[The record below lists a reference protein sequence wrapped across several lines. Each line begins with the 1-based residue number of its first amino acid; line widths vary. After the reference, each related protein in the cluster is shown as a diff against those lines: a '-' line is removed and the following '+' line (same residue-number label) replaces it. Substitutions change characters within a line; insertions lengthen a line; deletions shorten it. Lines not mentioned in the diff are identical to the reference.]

1 MNRIF
6 GVVPFTHTAFFSD
19 DGVFKKNLM
28 QAVKQLGDLI
38 PALLPF
44 AVGSKLFSKPSK
56 DAGYIAIAYLVAIR
70 FFLIPGLSIL
80 AVWLA
85 KHKDL
90 GFWVKDPAYDF
101 ALIISG
107 AGPPAIT
114 LMSVAEIGGA
124 NAEMIGKVA
133 RTLLISYA
141 VTPALSVTV
150 VAGLAV
156 IKVLYA

>member
-1 MNRIF
+1 
-6 GVVPFTHTAFFSD
+6 
-19 DGVFKKNLM
+19 M

-44 AVGSKLFSKPSK
+44 AVGSKLYSKPSK
-56 DAGYIAIAYLVAIR
+56 DAGYFAIAYLVSIR
-70 FFLIPGLSIL
+70 FILVPGLSIL
-80 AVWLA
+80 AVWIA
-85 KHKDL
+85 KRHNS
-90 GFWVKDPAYDF
+90 GFWVKDPVYDL

-124 NAEMIGKVA
+124 SGEMIGKVA

-141 VTPALSVTV
+141 ATPALSATV

-156 IKVLYA
+156 IKVIYK